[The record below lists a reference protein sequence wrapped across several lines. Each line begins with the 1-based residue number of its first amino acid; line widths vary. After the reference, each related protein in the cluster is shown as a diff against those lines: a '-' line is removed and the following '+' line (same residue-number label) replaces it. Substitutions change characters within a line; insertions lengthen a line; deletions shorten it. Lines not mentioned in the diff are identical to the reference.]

1 MLAAR
6 RFALA
11 ARPGAAARAIQQRWR
26 SSVVLLKDL
35 PFALNTEDLLRG
47 ALEETLAGAPA
58 PASLALKSRS
68 SGRFNG
74 RAQLVFADEA
84 AAAAAFAVLRS
95 AGAKIGDRGVS
106 CAWGVAPY
114 APLPPLSDEEK
125 REDPLAEIL
134 RVVEERQL
142 PSLETIRRD
151 LMENDQY
158 GILRSKKL
166 PGLTWPEDLEGG
178 PAPRAPEPKPEPA
191 GPEGRWAETIV
202 KIDRVQKVVRG
213 GTIMRYRA
221 LVAVGNLM
229 GAGGFAFGKGHSPQD
244 AVARAS
250 RRAKADLRFVD
261 RHRDVALAHDV
272 RGKHNNC
279 TVDIYAVPPGKGMVG
294 GALGRAI
301 MTQLGFSSFTI
312 KARGRRSP
320 YSYVAAT
327 FDALA
332 NLASVEDIAR
342 KRGRRILEIEH
353 ALDRGRRY

>member
-11 ARPGAAARAIQQRWR
+11 ARPGAAHTSQRWR

-84 AAAAAFAVLRS
+84 AAAAAFAR
-95 AGAKIGDRGVS
+95 RGE
-106 CAWGVAPY
+106 ARG
-114 APLPPLSDEEK
+114 
-125 REDPLAEIL
+125 PLAEIL
-134 RVVEERQL
+134 RVVEAAAAVARGD
-142 PSLETIRRD
+142 PPD

-213 GTIMRYRA
+213 ARSCATARSSPSATSWAPAASPSARA
-221 LVAVGNLM
+221 TAPGRR
-229 GAGGFAFGKGHSPQD
+229 
-244 AVARAS
+244 RAS
-250 RRAKADLRFVD
+250 RRGPISAVD

-279 TVDIYAVPPGKGMVG
+279 TVDIYAVPRARAWSAARWG
-294 GALGRAI
+294 GP
-301 MTQLGFSSFTI
+301 S
-312 KARGRRSP
+312 
-320 YSYVAAT
+320 
-327 FDALA
+327 
-332 NLASVEDIAR
+332 
-342 KRGRRILEIEH
+342 
-353 ALDRGRRY
+353 